1 MYILLKNK
9 DLHVKIQLYAIHDAK
24 LKAFSPPF
32 PAQNADFATRA
43 FTQQCQDQN
52 NPMSQYPFD
61 YSLFHIGTY
70 DEDTGIT
77 TTVAPP
83 EHLITANNALDN
95 AREEQVRQKT
105 QVSRRLQVELEK
117 IVELNTKIEEE
128 IAYAEKSIDK
138 LLQAKDTL
146 EGIVLPITYREAVE
160 ILQEEE
166 YVDEQVE
173 YDS

>member
-1 MYILLKNK
+1 MPWITHERNK
-9 DLHVKIQLYAIHDAK
+9 Y
-24 LKAFSPPF
+24 
-32 PAQNADFATRA
+32 
-43 FTQQCQDQN
+43 
-52 NPMSQYPFD
+52 
-61 YSLFHIGTY
+61 
-70 DEDTGIT
+70 
-77 TTVAPP
+77 P